1 MDIERGIEKKK
12 KQENKFGEKLQILKL
27 NNYEIM
33 NCGMKNTKKEP
44 WILDSS
50 PVIATNQL
58 GEFRQLT

>member
-1 MDIERGIEKKK
+1 MDIERGIEKK

-44 WILDSS
+44 
-50 PVIATNQL
+50 
-58 GEFRQLT
+58 